1 MNLQVNFLKKQDKN
15 ALMNILC
22 DLLKV
27 SKEDTK
33 NYMQL
38 SGKKENKIIDYYYD
52 YDEKEQFKT
61 FLDLWID
68 ESLVINKHPVRLA
81 MDINMRI
88 RDYVLLSF
96 YDLKELDT
104 FLLLSPEN
112 DKYEVIV
119 ESPEDDNGGT
129 NWVDFEKI
137 ELLKNLEVP

>member
-1 MNLQVNFLKKQDKN
+1 MNLQVNFLKKQDEKI
-15 ALMNILC
+15 LITILC

-27 SKEDTK
+27 SKADIK

-38 SGKKENKIIDYYYD
+38 TDRKEPKLIEYNYD

-68 ESLVINKHPVRLA
+68 DSLVINKHPVRLA
-81 MDINMRI
+81 IDMNRKV

-96 YDLKELDT
+96 YDLRELDT

-112 DKYEVIV
+112 DTYEVIV
-119 ESPEDDNGGT
+119 ESPEEGNGGT
-129 NWVDFEKI
+129 NWVDFEKMD
-137 ELLKNLEVP
+137 LLKGLQIP